1 LSSPTPEAP
10 PATEA
15 APLLN
20 NRRLLWVGVAL
31 YLGLIFGVMLWRGI
45 SIEPQWVVLALLL
58 VAVALGRGRAFLT
71 DWLPFLVLFF
81 GYEIMRGF
89 ASKTGFAPHDVSGLE
104 RALFGGTLPTI
115 TLQHW
120 FYDPGRIAIWDWV
133 GMVLYFLHFPLPIVV
148 GFVFWV
154 NDRAHYWRFVSALL
168 LMSFIAFITYLF
180 FPTEPPWYAN
190 RAEGVHKV
198 IDETVTKWG
207 VSYIVS
213 PFYSNLNPNKF
224 AAFPS
229 LHAAFPALAA
239 IYAWSRYRLLAIG
252 RVLYTACIWLAIVYL
267 GEHYFVDA
275 LAGLV
280 YALAATIVVNLV
292 AARRVLNKV
301 G

>member
-1 LSSPTPEAP
+1 LSS
-10 PATEA
+10 
-15 APLLN
+15 LN
-20 NRRLLWVGVAL
+20 NDPARPPVDRRLLWIGVGL

-58 VAVALGRGRAFLT
+58 VAVALGRGRAFLV

-81 GYEIMRGF
+81 AYEIMRGF
-89 ASKTGFAPHDVSGLE
+89 AGRAGFPVHDVSGLE
-104 RALFGGTLPTI
+104 RDLFGGTLPTL
-115 TLQHW
+115 TLQHA
-120 FYDPGRIAIWDWV
+120 FYDPNRIAIWDWI

-154 NDRAHYWRFVSALL
+154 HDRSHYWRFISALL
-168 LMSFIAFITYLF
+168 LMSFVAFVTYLF
-180 FPTEPPWYAN
+180 YPTAPPWYTNAGD
-190 RAEGVHKV
+190 GVHKV
-198 IDETVTKWG
+198 IDETISKWG
-207 VSYIVS
+207 VFYIVS

-239 IYAWSRYRLLAIG
+239 IYAWRGYRLLSVG
-252 RVLYTACIWLAIVYL
+252 LVLYTACIWLAIVYL

-280 YALAATIVVNLV
+280 YAFAATVIVTVV
-292 AARRVLNKV
+292 AARRARRAS
-301 G
+301 

>member
-1 LSSPTPEAP
+1 LSSPTPEA
-10 PATEA
+10 AL
-15 APLLN
+15 LLN
-20 NRRLLWVGVAL
+20 NRRLLWLGIVL

-104 RALFGGTLPTI
+104 RALFAGTLPTV

-120 FYDPGRIAIWDWV
+120 FYDPARIAIWDWA

-148 GFVFWV
+148 GFVFWM
-154 NDRAHYWRFVSALL
+154 NDRTHYWRFVSALL
-168 LMSFIAFITYLF
+168 LMSFVAFVTYLF
-180 FPTEPPWYAN
+180 FPTAPPWIAN
-190 RAEGVHKV
+190 HADVHKV
-198 IDETVTKWG
+198 IDETIRKWG

-213 PFYSNLNPNKF
+213 PFYSNLNPNQY

-239 IYAWSRYRLLAIG
+239 IYAWNRYRLLSIG
-252 RVLYTACIWLAIVYL
+252 LIAYTACIWLAVVYL
-267 GEHYFVDA
+267 GEHYVVDA

-280 YALAATIVVNLV
+280 YAFAATLVVTLV
-292 AARRVLNKV
+292 AARRKPPTRATPVS
-301 G
+301 

>member
-1 LSSPTPEAP
+1 LSSPTP
-10 PATEA
+10 EA

-20 NRRLLWVGVAL
+20 NRRLLWLGIVL

-89 ASKTGFAPHDVSGLE
+89 ASKTGFAAHDVSGLE
-104 RALFGGTLPTI
+104 RALFAGSLPTI
-115 TLQHW
+115 TLQQW
-120 FYDPGRIAIWDWV
+120 FYDPARIAIWDWA

-148 GFVFWV
+148 GFVFWI
-154 NDRAHYWRFVSALL
+154 NDRGHYWHFVSALL
-168 LMSFIAFITYLF
+168 LMSFVAFVTYLF
-180 FPTEPPWYAN
+180 FPTAPPWIENAPP
-190 RAEGVHKV
+190 VHKV
-198 IDETVTKWG
+198 INETVTKWG

-239 IYAWSRYRLLAIG
+239 IYAWRRYRVLGIG
-252 RVLYTACIWLAIVYL
+252 LIVYTACVWLAVVYL

-275 LAGLV
+275 LAGLF
-280 YALAATIVVNLV
+280 YAFAATAAVTYV
-292 AARRVLNKV
+292 AATRARPVS
-301 G
+301 